1 MPESRKTDRDDVL
14 LEDNVS
20 GESEDGKEIL
30 MLTKIVINDGN
41 GHANQYIDGNCVK
54 TNKKPDEGDIISEVC
69 WAVPWVDVLR
79 LEKAKI
85 TIIVIMIIM
94 MMMMMI
100 IIIMKMITSILKSS

>member
-1 MPESRKTDRDDVL
+1 MLGPTPPDHIGVLTNKMLPADDDDDGYYHGDHHNDDDGDNDKDEDWKVLPESRKTDRDDVL

-54 TNKKPDEGDIISEVC
+54 TN
-69 WAVPWVDVLR
+69 
-79 LEKAKI
+79 
-85 TIIVIMIIM
+85 
-94 MMMMMI
+94 
-100 IIIMKMITSILKSS
+100 

>member
-20 GESEDGKEIL
+20 GESEDGKDIL

-54 TNKKPDEGDIISEVC
+54 TNKNLTR
-69 WAVPWVDVLR
+69 A
-79 LEKAKI
+79 
-85 TIIVIMIIM
+85 
-94 MMMMMI
+94 
-100 IIIMKMITSILKSS
+100 TSFLKSAGLYLGWTYFAWKRQK

>member
-20 GESEDGKEIL
+20 GESEDGKDIL

-54 TNKKPDEGDIISEVC
+54 TN
-69 WAVPWVDVLR
+69 
-79 LEKAKI
+79 
-85 TIIVIMIIM
+85 
-94 MMMMMI
+94 
-100 IIIMKMITSILKSS
+100 